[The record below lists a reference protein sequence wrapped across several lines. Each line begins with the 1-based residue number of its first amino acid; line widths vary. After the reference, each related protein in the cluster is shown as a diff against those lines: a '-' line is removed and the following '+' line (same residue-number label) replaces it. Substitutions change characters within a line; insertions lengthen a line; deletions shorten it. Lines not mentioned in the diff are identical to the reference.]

1 MTVWCEL
8 DESGRPVSV
17 WEQDMSSAGLG
28 SYELPEGVD
37 AIGIGDYTWDGS
49 GWVYDGAMSA
59 AREEAE
65 AERARADEA
74 ETQRDTAIALCLAP
88 MLAAMSDSDISSVSS
103 YVKPWREG
111 VEYHGKDSPTG
122 KPQDVV
128 ESNGKVYRVI
138 SDHTSQKGWEPE
150 NAPSLFALVLP
161 GQDGKVGPWVQ
172 PGSENGY
179 LKGDRVTHEG
189 HLWESTFDGKN
200 VWEPGTS
207 WGLWKDLGPYEG
219 SADAA

>member
-8 DESGRPVSV
+8 DESGHPVSV
-17 WEQDMSSAGLG
+17 WEQDMSAAGLKA
-28 SYELPEGVD
+28 YDLPEGVD
-37 AIGIGDYTWDGS
+37 SLGIGDYAWDGS
-49 GWVYDGAMSA
+49 EWVYDGAMSA
-59 AREEAE
+59 AKEEAE
-65 AERARADEA
+65 AERLKSDEA
-74 ETQRDTAIALCLAP
+74 ESQRDAAIAICLAP
-88 MLAAMSDSDISSVSS
+88 MLATLSDSDIASVSS
-103 YVKPWREG
+103 YVSPWREG

-138 SDHTSQKGWEPE
+138 SDHTSQRGWEPE

-189 HLWESTFDGKN
+189 HLWESIFDGKN
-200 VWEPGTS
+200 IWEPGTS

-219 SADAA
+219 DTDAA

>member
-8 DESGRPVSV
+8 DESGHPVSV

-37 AIGIGDYTWDGS
+37 ALGIGDYAWDGS
-49 GWVYDGAMSA
+49 EWVYDGAMSA

-74 ETQRDTAIALCLAP
+74 EAQRDTAIALCLAP
-88 MLAAMSDSDISSVSS
+88 MLASMSDSDISSVSS
-103 YVKPWREG
+103 YVEPWREG

-138 SDHTSQKGWEPE
+138 SDHTSQKWWEPE

-189 HLWESTFDGKN
+189 HLWESIFDGKN
-200 VWEPGTS
+200 IWEPGTS

>member
-1 MTVWCEL
+1 MCAAL
-8 DESGRPVSV
+8 DADGRPESV
-17 WEQDMSSAGLG
+17 YVTDMTSVEGYAI
-28 SYELPEGVD
+28 YELPEGADELGVF
-37 AIGIGDYTWDGS
+37 DYTWDDS
-49 GWVYDGAMSA
+49 KWVYDGAMSA
-59 AREEAE
+59 ARAE
-65 AERARADEA
+65 ADAERERMEA
-74 ETQRDTAIALCLAP
+74 ASAQRDTAIAICLSP
-88 MLAAMSDSDISSVSS
+88 MLASLSDSEIASVSS
-103 YVKPWREG
+103 YVNPWREG

-138 SDHTSQKGWEPE
+138 RDHTSQKGWEPE

-189 HLWESTFDGKN
+189 HLWESIFDGKN
-200 VWEPGTS
+200 IWEPGTS
-207 WGLWKDLGPYEG
+207 WGLWKDLGPYEQNV
-219 SADAA
+219 SEAS

>member
-8 DESGRPVSV
+8 DDSGRPVSV
-17 WEQDMSSAGLG
+17 WEQDMGAAGLKP
-28 SYELPEGVD
+28 YELPDGVD

-49 GWVYDGAMSA
+49 EWVYDGAMSA

-74 ETQRDTAIALCLAP
+74 EAQRDTAIALCLAP

-111 VEYHGKDSPTG
+111 VEYHGKDIPTG

-150 NAPSLFALVLP
+150 NAPSLFAIVLP

-189 HLWESTFDGKN
+189 HLWESIFDGKN
-200 VWEPGTS
+200 IWEPGTS